1 MKKYYG
7 YVDSVK
13 AEFGERVFSSRKR
26 VIKFIAICFVP
37 FLYAF
42 VCI

>member
-1 MKKYYG
+1 MKRYNG
-7 YVDSVK
+7 YIDSVK
-13 AEFGERVFSSRKR
+13 AEFAERAFSSKKR

-42 VCI
+42 ICI